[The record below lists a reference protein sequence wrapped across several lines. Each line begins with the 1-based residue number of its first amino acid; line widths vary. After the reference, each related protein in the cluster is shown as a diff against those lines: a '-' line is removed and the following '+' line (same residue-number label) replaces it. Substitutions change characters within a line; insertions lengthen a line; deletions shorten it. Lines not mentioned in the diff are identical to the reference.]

1 MEAVGHHAGL
11 AAGEADRGHA
21 EIGKRHA
28 HQGHADAL
36 TRRYQHVEF
45 TAIGSRAYLISHL
58 DQLVGGFAHGG
69 DDRYDTMTTAMQVGE
84 TARNRA
90 NFRRC
95 FKTDTA
101 IFLYDDG
108 MVAHLTSVRSLARL
122 VHRTDTAYPCADD
135 FKVRIEGDKVRAV
148 SGRDP
153 SKLGLKAQK

>member
-1 MEAVGHHAGL
+1 
-11 AAGEADRGHA
+11 
-21 EIGKRHA
+21 
-28 HQGHADAL
+28 
-36 TRRYQHVEF
+36 
-45 TAIGSRAYLISHL
+45 
-58 DQLVGGFAHGG
+58 
-69 DDRYDTMTTAMQVGE
+69 MTTAMQVGE

-101 IFLYDDG
+101 IFLHDDG

-122 VHRTDTAYPCADD
+122 VHRTDTAYPCADN

-153 SKLGLKAQK
+153 SKLGLKAQKCGGGPRGHDEGVDKGDSEQRTSVAHRLDHGEVSARERAVGASQAIFVQRDLPSLQHELPV